1 MKKYANL
8 LIIFDNPDIIRR
20 NICVRQLDEKG
31 LLLLKELK
39 IPEATVS
46 RLSVYS
52 RYLTEVE
59 KQEITSIS
67 SGEIAE
73 GVGGTPAQV
82 RKDLAYFGEFGTR
95 GVGYNVKQL
104 NQEIMNILGLT
115 KRWNMILIGAGNL
128 GSALSQY
135 RGFRERGFQI
145 MGVFDNDLN
154 KVGLKLNG
162 LPIYAVS
169 QMAEFIEKNDV
180 AIGIIAVPAEYAQD
194 IADILVET
202 DIRGIL
208 NFAPVVL
215 TIPEE
220 VEIRN
225 VDLTVN
231 LEVLTYNIEKR

>member
-1 MKKYANL
+1 M
-8 LIIFDNPDIIRR
+8 
-20 NICVRQLDEKG
+20 
-31 LLLLKELK
+31 KELK

-59 KQEITSIS
+59 KQNIVNIS

-73 GVGGTPAQV
+73 GMGGTPAQV

-115 KRWNMILIGAGNL
+115 KRWNVILIGAGNL

-145 MGVFDNDLN
+145 IGVFDNDLN

-169 QMAEFIEKNDV
+169 QMADFIENNDV
-180 AIGIIAVPAEYAQD
+180 TIGIIAVPAEYAQD

-202 DIRGIL
+202 KIKGIL

-215 TIPEE
+215 TIPDNVE
-220 VEIRN
+220 VRN

-231 LEVLTYNIEKR
+231 LEVLTYNIEKN